1 MAGWLTR
8 ADGVSTPF
16 VGKPEPVQKR
26 QSSEDSSSKIQYTRC
41 TLSAY
46 VKNTI
51 ANT

>member
-1 MAGWLTR
+1 MADQNRW
-8 ADGVSTPF
+8 VSTPF
-16 VGKPEPVQKR
+16 IGQPEPVQKR
-26 QSSEDSSSKIQYTRC
+26 QLSKSKSDKIDDAGC